1 MNVTIVVL
9 PAALTQGFSD
19 TQPLQPLH
27 PNSSL
32 HSALRRRRNFS
43 NLGVLFTLFSDK
55 YLPIVDKQPPKGRP
69 QPFSLPARS
78 GLSAPDC
85 SLADRCLDSNTMLY
99 LYSTPSSTSS
109 SKDTARQQMCS
120 PRALST
126 TRGLTATPWSRTP
139 TSATRSPRPARRSQH
154 AATRS
159 AQPHWRD
166 LLCASARHMYSAR
179 LLGTSLIC
187 SARLRGTPDGRAA
200 RQDLL
205 TTSALRDCS
214 PHLLATSALD
224 DRCCCCSRCR
234 SRCRSR
240 RHSRRP

>member
-1 MNVTIVVL
+1 M
-9 PAALTQGFSD
+9 
-19 TQPLQPLH
+19 
-27 PNSSL
+27 
-32 HSALRRRRNFS
+32 
-43 NLGVLFTLFSDK
+43 
-55 YLPIVDKQPPKGRP
+55 QPPKGRP
-69 QPFSLPARS
+69 NLYLPARS
-78 GLSAPDC
+78 GPSAPDC
-85 SLADRCLDSNTMLY
+85 SLADKCLDSNTILY

-126 TRGLTATPWSRTP
+126 RGLAATPWSRTL
-139 TSATRSPRPARRSQH
+139 TSATRSPVSAILPRPTLRDQHRSTPQP
-154 AATRS
+154 ASRESLGATPSARS
-159 AQPHWRD
+159 ALRV
-166 LLCASARHMYSAR
+166 CSAH
-179 LLGTSLIC
+179 LLGTSARYIC

-224 DRCCCCSRCR
+224 NRCCCCSRCR

-240 RHSRRP
+240 RHSGRP